1 LKPGGA
7 EILVTYDNMQE
18 YLDLTKKKIKEI
30 MIDSVKRQFDAF
42 TSGFKRII
50 NPKLLSRFTAK

>member
-1 LKPGGA
+1 MKPGGA

-18 YLDLTKKKIKEI
+18 YLELTKKKIKEI
-30 MIDSVKRQFDAF
+30 MVDSAKRQFDAF
-42 TSGFKRII
+42 MSGFKRII